1 MKITLNRF
9 LIFVTFVLVMGLVLQ
24 QCWQRRSDA
33 EKWLYLF
40 DEPARDYAGRVLGPD
55 RGTGLA
61 PPEPLSDMEVQV
73 HEREGY
79 VVFTSTMFSGDD
91 GPALYMAFA
100 PEGRPPRPEDRP
112 GQDWVGV
119 RDAWYQLRPAP

>member
-9 LIFVTFVLVMGLVLQ
+9 LMFLSLVLLVGLMLQ
-24 QCWQRRSDA
+24 QCWQRKADA

-40 DEPARDYAGRVLGPD
+40 DEPARSYAGRVLGPD

-61 PPEPLSDMEVQV
+61 PPESLSDMEVRI

-79 VVFTSTMFSGDD
+79 VMFSSTMFAGED
-91 GPALYMAFA
+91 GPALHMAFA
-100 PEGRPPRPEDRP
+100 PEKTPPAPPDKP
-112 GQDWVGV
+112 GFSWTRV
-119 RDAWYQLRPAP
+119 RDGWYQLRPVP